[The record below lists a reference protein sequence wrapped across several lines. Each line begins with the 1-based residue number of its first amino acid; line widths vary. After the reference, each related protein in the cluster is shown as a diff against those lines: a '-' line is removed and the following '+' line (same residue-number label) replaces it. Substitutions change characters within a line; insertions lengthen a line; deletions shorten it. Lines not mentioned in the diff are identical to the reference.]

1 MFFFH
6 CFFPSITNRMQTDG
20 MQQHHRLTSQNLQ
33 KFTSQNLEKKKIPK
47 IRRRPRPGRSPPPP
61 RRHAPPPHRHAPPTL
76 PPRPSAAATRGR
88 QSSRACVQLLCRP
101 TMPLPRCHTP
111 PPRPQGA
118 ARAAA
123 APCEGEESIRKGE
136 GRRRGEE
143 NKDKGRGREG

>member
-1 MFFFH
+1 M
-6 CFFPSITNRMQTDG
+6 CFFSLLFSINHKSNANGWNAT
-20 MQQHHRLTSQNLQ
+20 TSQINIT
-33 KFTSQNLEKKKIPK
+33 KSPKIYMTKSPKIYITKSQKKIPK

-76 PPRPSAAATRGR
+76 PPRPSAAATRGC

-101 TMPLPRCHTP
+101 TMPLPRCHAP

-123 APCEGEESIRKGE
+123 APSEGEESIRRGEGKEE
-136 GRRRGEE
+136 GRR
-143 NKDKGRGREG
+143 K